1 MSIVRACIRLATVA
15 ALRDRLWPADI
26 FDSDNRPL
34 EEALT
39 QEPRPYVVVF
49 TDDDDYEDIAGNE
62 VTAAARTLL
71 LVIEF
76 GIAAP
81 IRRNDDRGAQK
92 SKSRRP
98 TARSSSCSTA
108 STDRS

>member
-1 MSIVRACIRLATVA
+1 MSIVRACVRLATVA

-26 FDSDNRPL
+26 LDSDNRPL
-34 EEALT
+34 EEAVT
-39 QEPRPYVVVF
+39 QEPRPYIVVF

-62 VTAAARTLL
+62 VTAAGRSLL

-81 IRRNDDRGAQK
+81 ISRNDRAPK

-108 STDRS
+108 STGRS